1 MSIKDE
7 AFLTLLEL
15 FPDIDT
21 DVITG
26 VIANAAGDVSQEAL
40 VALCID
46 EIFKESPPEDERLP
60 TPIES
65 ESNEIFSLVSLIPA
79 TFKADTE
86 EISLDSAMDVEEVK
100 QETNEDLKIQ
110 TVVPIKD
117 DKKIGDGSLGS
128 SFQTTNSNMV
138 AGSQLIVKRVNE
150 HLQLMRKSM
159 SKQTIENCLKLLV
172 KVLTAILENPIEL
185 KYRTIK
191 RGKSTWKNKVS
202 RVPGAEDILAVA
214 GFSKVV
220 GQDEGLLVLEPS
232 SVDSVRL
239 FVVREVLQNWEVP
252 MTESEALPVIRKPV
266 VTSRPKTTFIQPK
279 PKQLSP
285 QQLREKRLRALERG
299 PVDESYSGPAPV
311 KGRGFDPSKP
321 SLQKQI
327 REIRKQKHRKYRN
340 TRLARKRV
348 FTMEDLR
355 QLEKSDRAY
364 KAKGPTQ
371 QGEMDNLGKE
381 MLKYTN
387 EFRAKHNLPPLKWSQ
402 PLAEIGKKHS
412 KNMGD
417 GKAPFSHDGFNARV
431 RAYPLPSRAAAEN
444 LAMSGGLQNVARVAV
459 DGWIDSPGHRR
470 NLLHPSCNYCGIG
483 VYRNLSDKYYSTQL
497 FGLF

>member
-1 MSIKDE
+1 MSAKDE

-15 FPDIDT
+15 FPDINT

-26 VIANAAGDVSQEAL
+26 VLANAAGDVSQEAL
-40 VALCID
+40 VARCID
-46 EIFKESPPEDERLP
+46 EIFKDSPPEDERLL
-60 TPIES
+60 TPEES
-65 ESNEIFSLVSLIPA
+65 ESHEIFSLVSLIPA
-79 TFKADTE
+79 TFQSGKE
-86 EISLDSAMDVEEVK
+86 EQIPDSAMDVDEVK
-100 QETNEDLKIQ
+100 LEAKEDLKMENALP
-110 TVVPIKD
+110 VKD
-117 DKKIGDGSLGS
+117 DEKLWEAGP
-128 SFQTTNSNMV
+128 SFQALNSNMDS
-138 AGSQLIVKRVNE
+138 ASQLIVKRVNE

-159 SKQTIENCLKLLV
+159 SKKTIENCLKLLV
-172 KVLTAILENPIEL
+172 KVLTAILENPTEL
-185 KYRTIK
+185 KFRTIK
-191 RGKSTWKNKVS
+191 RGKSAWKNKVS

-214 GFSKVV
+214 GFSKVI
-220 GQDEGLLVLEPS
+220 GQDEGLLVVEPS
-232 SVDSVRL
+232 SIDSVRL

-252 MTESEALPVIRKPV
+252 EAESEAVPVSRKSVIGSKSKRKFSPV
-266 VTSRPKTTFIQPK
+266 K
-279 PKQLSP
+279 PKQLLSP
-285 QQLREKRLRALERG
+285 EQLREKRLRALERG

-311 KGRGFDPSKP
+311 KGRGFNPSKP
-321 SLQKQI
+321 SLLKQI
-327 REIRKQKHRKYRN
+327 REIRSQKHRKYRN

-355 QLEKSDRAY
+355 QMGQSDRAY
-364 KAKGPTQ
+364 KAKGPSKK
-371 QGEMDNLGKE
+371 GEMDNLGKE

-387 EFRAKHNLPPLKWSQ
+387 EFRAQQNLPPLKWSQ

-483 VYRNLSDKYYSTQL
+483 VYRNSSGQYYSTQL